1 MLTQHFLSWFES
13 FQQQTVTQNE
23 RRLIALVGDET
34 WALSLLNS
42 LPEFPS
48 VDKASKTTYVNFIE
62 NKRWLIYSKSS
73 IIPANF
79 NTKRFLDKLGTESDY
94 VVFVDEDFNA
104 DALAALSG
112 TLVAGGILFL
122 IFVEQP
128 SVERSNFQQRFFRY
142 ITDERYHQAHQVI
155 YQHKLFTAPL
165 IKVDQSLTMAMSTKL
180 SVLNYQ
186 CATLEQVQAVDA
198 VVKVVSGHR
207 KRPLVLTADRGR
219 GKSSA
224 LAIACANILLA
235 EQRKTN
241 NKLLQRIVITAP
253 DVQSLKVFFHQLQL
267 SLPAADVHQHKLT
280 YASGSVEFIPVDQL
294 LTRTIELPS
303 LVLVD
308 EAAAIPVYL
317 LSKLL
322 TRFHRMVFASTV
334 HGYEGAGRGFTLKFK
349 QILQKKCPQWRSL
362 HIKQPIR
369 WRENDPLEALIF
381 DSCLLNADLPDVS
394 YSEVISAQVVCK
406 KVTVAELLQNEALL
420 SQVFSVLVTAHY
432 QTKPGD
438 LAILLDN
445 ASIHLLVAFADKKQL
460 KVVGV
465 VLLMAEGLVSNSA
478 VCASD
483 IDAVINS
490 QRRLKNQFLPQA
502 LLTYCGITQA
512 FEFSYFRIMRI
523 AVHVEL
529 QQQNIGSFLLDEV
542 SKYAKAQGADFVGSS
557 FGANTQLM
565 RFWLNNHFK
574 VIRLGFTL
582 DKASG
587 EHSALMLKALKS
599 ENTQQVI
606 AMNDEFYR
614 SFDYL
619 LTDEYN
625 RLSADLIAL
634 IQSYASSEKI
644 PQLTDSDLHSIQS
657 FVFGNSLYSSS
668 AFSLYLW
675 LKHHLIKDYQ
685 QSDLSGEFKA
695 QQFVNVLIARLMQ
708 KYAVSDICQQYGYSG
723 KKALNSAIR
732 QYIAKFI
739 K

>member
-1 MLTQHFLSWFES
+1 MLTQHFLPWFES
-13 FQQQTVTQNE
+13 FQQQAVTQNE

-48 VDKASKTTYVNFIE
+48 ADKASKAAHVNFTE

-79 NTKRFLDKLGTESDY
+79 NTKRFLDKLGTENDY
-94 VVFVDEDFNA
+94 VVFVDENFNA

-122 IFVEQP
+122 IFAEQP
-128 SVERSNFQQRFFRY
+128 STERSNFQQRFFRY
-142 ITDERYHQAHQVI
+142 ITDERYHQAHQII

-165 IKVDQSLTMAMSTKL
+165 TKTSESLTTVNKL
-180 SVLNYQ
+180 SALNYQ

-198 VVKVVSGHR
+198 IVKVVSGHR

-241 NKLLQRIVITAP
+241 NTQLQRIVITAP

-267 SLPAADVHQHKLT
+267 SLPTADLHQYKLA

-294 LTRTIELPS
+294 LTGTIESPS

-381 DSCLLNADLPDVS
+381 DICLLNADLPDVS
-394 YSEVISAQVVCK
+394 YGEVIPAHVVCK
-406 KVTVAELLQNEALL
+406 RVMVAELLQDEVLL
-420 SQVFSVLVTAHY
+420 VQVFSVLVTAHY
-432 QTKPGD
+432 QTKPSD
-438 LAILLDN
+438 LMILLDN
-445 ASIHLLVAFADKKQL
+445 ASTHLLVAFADKKQL

-465 VLLMAEGLVSNSA
+465 VLLMAEGLVSNTA

-542 SKYAKAQGADFVGSS
+542 SKYAKVNGVDFVGSS

-565 RFWLNNHFK
+565 RFWLNNHFQI
-574 VIRLGFTL
+574 IRLGFTL

-587 EHSALMLKALKS
+587 EHSALMLKALKG
-599 ENTQQVI
+599 ENTQQVT
-606 AMNDEFYR
+606 AMNNEFYR

-625 RLSADLIAL
+625 NLSTDLIAL
-634 IQSYASSEKI
+634 IQSYVSSEKI
-644 PQLTDSDLHSIQS
+644 PRLTDSDLHSIQS
-657 FVFGNSLYSSS
+657 FVQGNSLYSSS

-675 LKHHLIKDYQ
+675 LKHHLVKEYH
-685 QSDLSGEFKA
+685 SHNCLSGELKEQ
-695 QQFVNVLIARLMQ
+695 QQFVEVLIARMMQ
-708 KYAVSDICQQYGYSG
+708 KHSISDVCLKYGYSG
-723 KKALNSAIR
+723 KKTLNSAIR
-732 QYIAKFI
+732 QYIAQFI
-739 K
+739 